1 MPLMIIYI
9 ATCLDNLPSPGKLL
23 LITFDSASGY
33 NESILNRIP
42 IKKKNYKVDYC
53 YIAANY
59 WLIDNEFAIFGCL
72 LVYNYSGKG
81 CLK

>member
-59 WLIDNEFAIFGCL
+59 
-72 LVYNYSGKG
+72 
-81 CLK
+81 